1 MFCELFPPLIY
12 GGGEVLFWNL
22 AKSLVT
28 RGHEVYVIT
37 RKVAG
42 ARGSEV
48 TLGVNIRRVGL
59 SENYGGALTTNS
71 LNSLAYLVAAFFTG
85 IRIGLRRHIDIIHSN
100 TYVPALAGQLCATI
114 LRRKHLMTIHDVYL
128 TSLPWFWKNWSQ
140 QPTVGRVARV
150 MGPLLERFFF
160 VMPVTAI
167 QTVSETS
174 KRDLLQAGARS
185 RIVVVPN
192 GISLGEHKR
201 HDAVPTNSHQA
212 IFIGRLVFYKNL
224 EVVFHALA
232 RVIRVVPDARLAVV
246 GDGPMR
252 GAWQKIVSD
261 LGLERHVHFCGVTPQ
276 QEKLRLL
283 DQSAFLVLPS
293 MVEGFGIVILEAFS
307 SKKAVLASTI
317 GALRELVSDEVD
329 GYLVDPASET
339 DWANR
344 MIMLF
349 EDPERARHM
358 GMMGCN
364 KVVANF
370 TTDRVAARMEGL
382 YYSLLGRGYS
392 KSNHA

>member
-22 AKSLVT
+22 AKSLVA
-28 RGHEVYVIT
+28 RDHEVYVIT
-37 RKVAG
+37 RKVTG
-42 ARGSEV
+42 ERESEERS
-48 TLGVNIRRVGL
+48 GVKIRRVGW
-59 SENYGGALTTNS
+59 SENYAGALTTSS
-71 LNSLAYLVAAFFTG
+71 LSSLAYLVTAFFTG
-85 IRIGLRRHIDIIHSN
+85 IRIGLRRHVDIIHSN

-114 LRRKHLMTIHDVYL
+114 LRRRHLMTVHDVYL
-128 TSLPWFWKNWSQ
+128 TSLPWFWKKWSK
-140 QPTVGRVARV
+140 QPTAGRVARV

-192 GISLGEHKR
+192 GIGLDEHER

-232 RVIRVVPDARLAVV
+232 RVIRVVPDAKLVVV
-246 GDGPMR
+246 GDGPMK
-252 GAWQKIVSD
+252 ATWQKIVND
-261 LGLERHVHFCGVTPQ
+261 LGLERHVQFYGTTSEQ
-276 QEKLRLL
+276 KKQYLL
-283 DQSAFLVLPS
+283 ENSAFLVLPS
-293 MVEGFGIVILEAFS
+293 MVEGFGIVVLEAFACR
-307 SKKAVLASTI
+307 KPVIASGI

-349 EDPERARHM
+349 EDPERARRM
-358 GMMGCN
+358 GMMGWN
-364 KVVANF
+364 KVVNNF
-370 TTDRVAARMEGL
+370 TMDRVATQMESVYG
-382 YYSLLGRGYS
+382 SLLAR
-392 KSNHA
+392 